1 MGRGRGG
8 RKIEGKLVEL
18 EKALHD
24 YHGALNELAA
34 GINVKPPEKPE
45 ALVLWHQCQATGL
58 PLVEGGLLD
67 QPHIWLQEVAVIIN
81 TEALFRRLSEA
92 QTTSK
97 K

>member
-8 RKIEGKLVEL
+8 RIVEGGL
-18 EKALHD
+18 EKLEKELHN
-24 YHGALNELAA
+24 YYGALNELAA
-34 GINVKPPEKPE
+34 GIDVKPPDKPE